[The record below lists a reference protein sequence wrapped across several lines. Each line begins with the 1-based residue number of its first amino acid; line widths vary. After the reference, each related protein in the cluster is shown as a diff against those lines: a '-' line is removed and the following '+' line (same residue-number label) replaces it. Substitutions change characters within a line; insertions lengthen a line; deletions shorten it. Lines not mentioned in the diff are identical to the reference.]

1 MLGSIRSSHRA
12 LLWFDVTFDIEDV
25 FVAVEY
31 TISESSALLREGFIL

>member
-12 LLWFDVTFDIEDV
+12 LLWFYVTFDIEDV